1 MRRFLSNYFD
11 LLFETLLVLVGMGMG
26 RNRDYFT
33 GINGNWTI
41 VEDLPTPG
49 MGMGTKLWEWEHSYG
64 NGREWDQWVHKKSF
78 PHICSLCQFRR
89 QLKTYLFIK
98 E

>member
-49 MGMGTKLWEWEHSYG
+49 MGMGTQLWEWEGMGPMGTQKVIPAH
-64 NGREWDQWVHKKSF
+64 
-78 PHICSLCQFRR
+78 L
-89 QLKTYLFIK
+89 
-98 E
+98 